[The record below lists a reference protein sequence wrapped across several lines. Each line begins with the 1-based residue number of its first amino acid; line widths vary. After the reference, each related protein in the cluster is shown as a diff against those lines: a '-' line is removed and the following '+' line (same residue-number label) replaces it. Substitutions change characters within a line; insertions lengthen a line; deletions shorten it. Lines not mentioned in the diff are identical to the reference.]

1 MTRAQDQSAPGPAA
15 SATATSGRVALVFP
29 YVRTYEP
36 TELLFPPLGLA
47 ALAAQLH
54 ALHVEARVFDCTFS
68 SHERLRDEL
77 VAYAPAVVGIS
88 SMVSL
93 TGATLHVAEL
103 VRAALPGALLVAG
116 GPLPTVF
123 PERFAGHVDVVFR
136 GEADLSFPA
145 FCRDFLERGGAR
157 RALLDLDLTGYDGVF
172 SRAGGLAVDTPAV
185 HYSEDVLRTF
195 PVPDRGDLDHAAYQA
210 AWLDKAG
217 SRPTS
222 LVVTLGCPYAC
233 DFCSKPVFG
242 NEVRRRDLDTVME
255 EVAGLRD
262 LGYDGLWIADDTF
275 TLDAGHLAEFCRR
288 IAPLGMTWS
297 CLSRADRVT
306 PEMASQ
312 MHAAG
317 CRTVHLGLE
326 SGSPRTLE
334 LMNKHT
340 TVEDG
345 AHATATYNEAGIGVG
360 AFFMVG
366 YPGETVD
373 DIEKTLALALSLPLD
388 DISFNVPMP
397 LPGSPLYVRLGAYDP
412 GRDWTHE
419 NELTFVFPTD
429 IDEAW
434 LRRRVAETTTEFA
447 RRREARRR
455 G

>member
-1 MTRAQDQSAPGPAA
+1 
-15 SATATSGRVALVFP
+15 
-29 YVRTYEP
+29 
-36 TELLFPPLGLA
+36 
-47 ALAAQLH
+47 
-54 ALHVEARVFDCTFS
+54 
-68 SHERLRDEL
+68 
-77 VAYAPAVVGIS
+77 
-88 SMVSL
+88 
-93 TGATLHVAEL
+93 
-103 VRAALPGALLVAG
+103 
-116 GPLPTVF
+116 VF

-145 FCRDFLERGGAR
+145 FCRDLLARGGAR
-157 RALLDLDLTGYDGVF
+157 RALLDLDLTDYDGVF
-172 SRAGGLAVDTPAV
+172 SRAGGLAVETPAV

-255 EVAGLRD
+255 EAAGLRD

-275 TLDAGHLAEFCRR
+275 TLDAAHLAGFCRR

-306 PEMASQ
+306 PEMASV

-317 CRTVHLGLE
+317 CRTVYLGLE

-345 AHATATYNEAGIGVG
+345 AHATAIYNEAGIGVG

-373 DIEKTLALALSLPLD
+373 DIEKTLALALSLPLE
-388 DISFNVPMP
+388 DISFNVPVP
-397 LPGSPLYVRLGAYDP
+397 LPGSPLYERLGAHDP